1 MSKERNIKKQN
12 NPNIV
17 FILTDD
23 QGYWSL
29 GCYGNHEIHTPN
41 LDRLAER
48 GTRFENF
55 FCVSPVCSPARAS
68 LMTGRIPSQHG
79 IHDYLCGGNGGSTQT
94 AIEYLKGQTGYTDIL
109 AENGYTCGLSGK
121 WHLGDGLHPQKGF
134 TFWYTHQ
141 KGGGPYYNAPMI
153 RDGKYVEEKEYIT
166 DVITDEALKFIDRE
180 KYKDNPFYLSIHY
193 TAPHSPWVG
202 CHPKEYTD
210 LYEDCRFE
218 TCPQRETPHPWAK
231 LDVLPGYRNPREN
244 LIGYF
249 AAVTAMDANV
259 GRILDK
265 LEEEGLTE
273 DTLVIFSSDNGFNCG
288 HHGIWGKGNGTFP
301 LNLYDSSVKVPLII
315 SRPGHLPEGRVCKDM
330 CSGYDFMPTL
340 LDYLGME
347 NPDAEKLPGRSFLSY
362 LLEADREEEL
372 QNGPNAGE
380 PQTVVVFDEYGPARM
395 IRSKEYKYIHRVP
408 FGPDEFYDL
417 TGDPGEDENLI
428 CREEYQELIEKMMRQ
443 MDTWFLRYANP
454 EIDGSR
460 EPVLG
465 GGQKNL
471 AGIWGPGLHVYNE
484 NK

>member
-1 MSKERNIKKQN
+1 MNKEKDSQQQN
-12 NPNIV
+12 RPNIV

-29 GCYGNHEIHTPN
+29 GCYGNEEIHTPN
-41 LDRLAER
+41 LDRLAQR
-48 GTRFENF
+48 GTRFDNF

-79 IHDYLCGGNGGSTQT
+79 VHDYLCGGNGGSTQT

-109 AENGYTCGLSGK
+109 AANGYTCGLSGK

-134 TFWYTHQ
+134 SFWYTHQ

-180 KYKDNPFYLSIHY
+180 KHKDNPFYLSVHY
-193 TAPHSPWVG
+193 TAPHSPWID
-202 CHPKEYTD
+202 CHPKQYTD
-210 LYEDCRFE
+210 LYENCEFKS
-218 TCPQRETPHPWAK
+218 CPQGEPHPWAK
-231 LDVLPGYRNPREN
+231 LGVISGYDRPRES

-259 GRILDK
+259 GRILNK

-288 HHGIWGKGNGTFP
+288 HHGVWGKGNGTFP
-301 LNLYDSSVKVPLII
+301 LNLYDSSVKVPFIV
-315 SRPGHLPEGRVCKDM
+315 SQPGHLPEGAVCEDM

-347 NPDAEKLPGRSFLSY
+347 NPEAEKLPGTSFLSS
-362 LLEADREEEL
+362 LT
-372 QNGPNAGE
+372 GE
-380 PQTVVVFDEYGPARM
+380 KTDDEKTVVVFDEYGPARM

-417 TGDPGEDENLI
+417 KNDPNEDVNLI
-428 CREEYQELIEKMMRQ
+428 DKPECQELIGEMKRR

-465 GGQKNL
+465 GGQKDL
-471 AGIWGPGLHVYNE
+471 AGMWGPGLHVYNE

>member
-1 MSKERNIKKQN
+1 MDRKMDGNHINR
-12 NPNIV
+12 PNIV

-29 GCYGNHEIHTPN
+29 GCYGNKEIHTPN

-48 GTRFENF
+48 GIRFDNF
-55 FCVSPVCSPARAS
+55 FCVSPVCSPSRAS

-79 IHDYLCGGNGGSTQT
+79 VHDYLCGGNGGSTQT

-109 AENGYTCGLSGK
+109 AENGYVCGLSGK
-121 WHLGDGLHPQKGF
+121 WHIGDGIHPQKGF
-134 TFWYTHQ
+134 HFWYTHQ

-166 DVITDEALKFIDRE
+166 DVITDEALKFIHNE
-180 KYKDNPFYLSIHY
+180 KHKDHPFYLSVHY
-193 TAPHSPWVG
+193 TAPHSPWID

-210 LYEDCRFE
+210 LYENCEFKS
-218 TCPQRETPHPWAK
+218 CPQGEPHPWAK
-231 LDVLPGYRNPREN
+231 LGVISGYDRPRES

-265 LEEEGLTE
+265 LEQEGLTE
-273 DTLVIFSSDNGFNCG
+273 DTLIIFSSDNGFNCG

-301 LNLYDSSVKVPLII
+301 LNLYDSSVKVPFII
-315 SRPGHLPEGRVCKDM
+315 SHQGHLTEGTVCEDM

-340 LDYLGME
+340 LDYLGIE
-347 NPDAEKLPGRSFLSY
+347 NPEAEGLPGKSFLKS
-362 LLEADREEEL
+362 LQGEKEEDD
-372 QNGPNAGE
+372 G
-380 PQTVVVFDEYGPARM
+380 TVVVFDEYGPARM
-395 IRSKEYKYIHRVP
+395 IRSKEYKYIHRYP

-417 TGDPGEDENLI
+417 KQDPNEDKNLI
-428 CREEYQELIEKMMRQ
+428 DNEEYQELVQTMKRR
-443 MDTWFLRYANP
+443 MDKWFLRYANP

-465 GGQKNL
+465 GGQKDL

>member
-1 MSKERNIKKQN
+1 MDREKNKNAFRH
-12 NPNIV
+12 PNIV

-29 GCYGNHEIHTPN
+29 GCYGNKEIHTPN

-48 GTRFENF
+48 GIRFENF

-79 IHDYLCGGNGGSTQT
+79 VHDYLCGGNGGSAQT
-94 AIEYLKGQTGYTDIL
+94 AIEYLKGQMGYTDIL
-109 AENGYTCGLSGK
+109 AANGYICGLSGK
-121 WHLGDGLHPQKGF
+121 WHLGDGVHPQKGF
-134 TFWYTHQ
+134 DFWYTHQ

-166 DVITDEALKFIDRE
+166 DVITDEALQFIDRE
-180 KYKDNPFYLSIHY
+180 KHKEHPFYLSVHY
-193 TAPHSPWVG
+193 TAPHSPWID
-202 CHPKEYTD
+202 CHPKEYMD
-210 LYEDCRFE
+210 LYKDCEFKS
-218 TCPQRETPHPWAK
+218 CPQREPHPWAK
-231 LDVLPGYRNPREN
+231 LGVISGYDRPRES

-259 GRILDK
+259 GRLLDK
-265 LEEEGLTE
+265 LEQEGLTE
-273 DTLVIFSSDNGFNCG
+273 NTLVIFSSDNGFNCG

-301 LNLYDSSVKVPLII
+301 LNLYDSSVKVPFIV
-315 SRPGHLPEGRVCKDM
+315 SHPGHLQEGRVCEDM

-340 LDYLGME
+340 LDYLGIE
-347 NPDAEKLPGRSFLSY
+347 NPEAEGLPGKSFLKS
-362 LLEADREEEL
+362 LKGEETDE
-372 QNGPNAGE
+372 E
-380 PQTVVVFDEYGPARM
+380 KTVVVFDEYGPARM
-395 IRSKEYKYIHRVP
+395 IRSKEYKYIHRYP

-417 TGDPGEDENLI
+417 RKDPNEDENLMDK
-428 CREEYQELIEKMMRQ
+428 EEYQNFIQTMKCQ
-443 MDTWFLRYANP
+443 MDQWFLRYANP

-465 GGQKNL
+465 GGQKDL
-471 AGIWGPGLHVYNE
+471 AGVWGPGLHVYNE

>member
-1 MSKERNIKKQN
+1 MEKGDRTKR
-12 NPNIV
+12 PNIV

-29 GCYGNHEIHTPN
+29 GCYGNQEIRTPN
-41 LDRLAER
+41 LDRLAEH
-48 GTRFENF
+48 GVRFENF

-79 IHDYLCGGNGGSTQT
+79 VHDYLCGGNGGAGQT
-94 AIEYLKGQTGYTDIL
+94 AIEYLKGQRGYTDIL

-134 TFWYTHQ
+134 SFWYTHQ

-153 RDGKYVEEKEYIT
+153 RDGKLVEEERYIT
-166 DVITDEALKFIDRE
+166 DVITDEALNFIDRE
-180 KYKDNPFYLSIHY
+180 KDQENPFYLSVHY
-193 TAPHSPWVG
+193 TAPHSPWIG

-210 LYEDCRFE
+210 LYEDCEFQS
-218 TCPQRETPHPWAK
+218 CPQREMPHPWAK
-231 LDVLPGYRNPREN
+231 TDVLPGYTNPREC

-265 LEEEGLTE
+265 LEQEGLMD
-273 DTLVIFSSDNGFNCG
+273 DTLIIFSSDNGFNCG

-301 LNLYDSSVKVPLII
+301 LNMYDSSVKVPLII
-315 SRPGHLPEGRVCKDM
+315 SHRGSIPEGKVCTAM

-347 NPDAEKLPGRSFLSY
+347 NSEAEKLPGKSFLPA
-362 LLEADREEEL
+362 LLDKDKSDQGDE
-372 QNGPNAGE
+372 
-380 PQTVVVFDEYGPARM
+380 TVVVFDEYGPVRM
-395 IRSKEYKYIHRVP
+395 IRSREWKYIHRIP

-417 TGDPGEDENLI
+417 KKDPGEDKNLI
-428 CREEYQELIEKMMRQ
+428 DEEEYQPLIQKMKRQ
-443 MDTWFLRYANP
+443 MDQWFLTYVNP
-454 EIDGSR
+454 EIDGGK

-465 GGQKNL
+465 GGQKDL
-471 AGIWGPGLHVYNE
+471 AGLWGPGLHVYNE